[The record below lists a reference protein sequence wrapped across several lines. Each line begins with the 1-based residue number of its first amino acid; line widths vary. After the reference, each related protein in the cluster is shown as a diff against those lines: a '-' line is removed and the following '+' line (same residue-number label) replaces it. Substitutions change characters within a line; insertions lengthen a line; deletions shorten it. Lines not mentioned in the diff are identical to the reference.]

1 MRDSASS
8 QSRARPERGRGEFH
22 ATLASAKTNGA
33 PSRQC
38 KSRSQIGYRKRAVAQ
53 PQRRTPCN
61 RRPGRRLS
69 FEKFLRPAHNPR
81 PRLGNRA
88 PLRIKPENRTALR
101 YPAHGEEKRQKEHN
115 PGYNAG
121 LDFSPRLNGYSTES
135 NRENWSAFSDRSP
148 SARELVRDRPR
159 LGAFPAFLR
168 NRSIH
173 FGAQGM
179 RHGSELHMRET
190 EAGPLRKGFTTM
202 TRSEERRVGK

>member
-38 KSRSQIGYRKRAVAQ
+38 KSRSQIGYRKRAAAQ
-53 PQRRTPCN
+53 PQHRTPCN
-61 RRPGRRLS
+61 RRRGRRLP
-69 FEKFLRPAHNPR
+69 FEKFLRPAHNPP

-88 PLRIKPENRTALR
+88 SRRIQPEIRTALR
-101 YPAHGEEKRQKEHN
+101 HPAHVEEKRQKEHG
-115 PGYNAG
+115 PRYNAG
-121 LDFSPRLNGYSTES
+121 LDFSPRLTGDSPES
-135 NRENWSAFSDRSP
+135 NRENWSAFSDRSR

-173 FGAQGM
+173 FRAQK
-179 RHGSELHMRET
+179 H
-190 EAGPLRKGFTTM
+190 AAWCRK
-202 TRSEERRVGK
+202 SPEVP

>member
-33 PSRQC
+33 PSRRC

-61 RRPGRRLS
+61 RRRGRRLPI
-69 FEKFLRPAHNPR
+69 EKFLRPAHNPR
-81 PRLGNRA
+81 PQLGTRA

-101 YPAHGEEKRQKEHN
+101 YPAHGEEKRRKEHD
-115 PGYNAG
+115 PGYIAG
-121 LDFSPRLNGYSTES
+121 LDFSPRLNGYSPES
-135 NRENWSAFSDRSP
+135 NRGNWAAFSDRWRSD
-148 SARELVRDRPR
+148 RGLVRGHPW
-159 LGAFPAFLR
+159 LGAFPAFGR

-173 FGAQGM
+173 FGAQDM
-179 RHGSELHMRET
+179 RRG
-190 EAGPLRKGFTTM
+190 AGIHL
-202 TRSEERRVGK
+202 TRLSTGP